1 MNLQTQKIN
10 YLKTISKQL
19 KFKIMK
25 KLVLILAILVTPIA
39 TFSQS
44 LFDKYEDLDEV
55 TSVVVNQ
62 KMFNML
68 AQIDIQTD
76 DPEADEFLA
85 MVKSLKN
92 LKVLSTGSENIS
104 SQIKTDVDKYLKNSQ
119 LEELMRIKDGD
130 QTVKFYVKEGKDEN
144 HVKELLMFVTG
155 LKEVTKDSNIEI
167 NGKKREI
174 ETVLL
179 SLTGDIDLRQV
190 SKLTNQMNV
199 PGGKHLEKAG
209 DKKQ

>member
-1 MNLQTQKIN
+1 
-10 YLKTISKQL
+10 
-19 KFKIMK
+19 MK

-68 AQIDIQTD
+68 AQIDVNLD